1 MEAKKALQT
10 SSIGFGKKPSISSA
24 LMTAMAG
31 MALISLRHLSKSMVT
46 KLSVILGAV
55 ITT

>member
-46 KLSVILGAV
+46 KLSVIPGAV